1 MSVRFDTVSELRS
14 GSLVMMFTTPPMAFD
29 PNSAEPPPRITSTR
43 SIIATGS
50 CSSPYTA
57 ASELNMGAE
66 SSRICEYC
74 PSKPLM
80 RSCMVPQL
88 PQLFSTRRPDWNFID
103 SARLVE
109 AVVSNS
115 LAEATLTTTA
125 VLFLFVSLRVADTT
139 TASIESVSS
148 LISKFTST
156 LLPLRAT
163 IVCFAAL

>member
-1 MSVRFDTVSELRS
+1 
-14 GSLVMMFTTPPMAFD
+14 
-29 PNSAEPPPRITSTR
+29 
-43 SIIATGS
+43 
-50 CSSPYTA
+50 
-57 ASELNMGAE
+57 
-66 SSRICEYC
+66 
-74 PSKPLM
+74 
-80 RSCMVPQL
+80 MVPQL